1 LLKSEDLYAKRFESD
16 AQLRQTLRSYI
27 KFYNQQRLHSSLGYL
42 SPNNFEALQSKQSTV
57 N

>member
-1 LLKSEDLYAKRFESD
+1 
-16 AQLRQTLRSYI
+16 LRSYI

-42 SPNNFEALQSKQSTV
+42 TPNNFEALQSKQHTV